1 MSSHPAVT
9 NPLYDAIRLI
19 IHDAKKGAYTAVNY
33 AMVRAYWNIGQLI
46 VEDEQKGEKRAKY
59 GENLLDE
66 LGWRLTDEF
75 GRGFSSTNLKNFRK
89 FFLAFPYGCQDGDIP
104 VARKGYTVCAELSW
118 SHYRLLMR
126 VENPAARGYYI
137 GESLSQNW
145 SVRAL
150 ERQIDSLYFE
160 RLLASRDRDAVV
172 TEAKEVTQPLA
183 RRPEEFIRDPYVLEF
198 LQIPTSSSYLERDL
212 EQALINKLQQFLLEL
227 GKGFSFVSRQF
238 RISTETSEF
247 YVDLVFYHFI
257 LKCFVLIDLKTGRL
271 SHQDIGQMDMYVR
284 LFEDRVKTEGDNP
297 TIGIILCTEKDE
309 TVVRYSVL
317 NDNSQLFASRYKLYL
332 PSEQELIEEIER
344 EKEIMRRQDKNR
356 SRRSALSRSKSK

>member
-19 IHDAKKGAYTAVNY
+19 IHDAQKGAYTAVNY

-59 GENLLDE
+59 GENLLDD
-66 LGWRLTDEF
+66 LGRRLTDEF
-75 GRGFSSTNLKNFRK
+75 GRGFSSTNLKNIRK
-89 FFLAFPYGCQDGDIP
+89 FFLAFPDGCQDGDIP

-137 GESLSQNW
+137 GEAISQNW

-172 TEAKEVTQPLA
+172 SEAKEMMQPLV

-284 LFEDRVKTEGDNP
+284 LFEDRVKTKGDNP

-356 SRRSALSRSKSK
+356 SRRSASSRSKSK